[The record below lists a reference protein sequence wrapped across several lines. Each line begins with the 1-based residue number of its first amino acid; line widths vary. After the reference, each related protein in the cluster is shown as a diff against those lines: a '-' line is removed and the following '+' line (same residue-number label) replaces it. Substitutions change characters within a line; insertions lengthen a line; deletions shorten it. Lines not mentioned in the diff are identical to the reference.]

1 MGSKSTLVMLF
12 LIEFVWEFLVLN
24 CFQNQT
30 AFLTYI
36 FPIYRALDFG
46 IGVSL
51 GVSSKCKEKKNLD
64 GMLALLLIVYVIMMV
79 VFDKKF
85 TYSIYHVVEALLV
98 WTIVMGS
105 GSVSK
110 HIFENSLLVK
120 LGNISE
126 VIFLTHLPVI
136 TYMRIVWDK
145 VFGEQY
151 RIVEW
156 GVILLCILVMAYGVS
171 CIQKMIQVK
180 KQCKS
185 FV

>member
-1 MGSKSTLVMLF
+1 M
-12 LIEFVWEFLVLN
+12 LVL
-24 CFQNQT
+24 
-30 AFLTYI
+30 
-36 FPIYRALDFG
+36 
-46 IGVSL
+46 SL
-51 GVSSKCKEKKNLD
+51 
-64 GMLALLLIVYVIMMV
+64 AVYVVMMI
-79 VFDKKF
+79 VFNKKF
-85 TYSIYHVVEALLV
+85 AYSIYHIIEALLV

-105 GSVSK
+105 GSISM

-126 VIFLTHLPVI
+126 VIFLTHLSVI

-156 GVILLCILVMAYGVS
+156 GVILLCIFVTAYGVS
-171 CIQKMIQVK
+171 YIQKMMQVR

-185 FV
+185 SI